1 MGSVERMSAPR
12 WSWAATVVVVMAMTV
27 AVGQAEEDIDGA
39 GPAGGWVNIP
49 VKKSAAKAMKKAVEA
64 ASQSKGRWVRVSP
77 GVSAKKA
84 ALKISL
90 LDAKMKAAAA
100 KSRKAARKQA
110 RMRRSADRAKARI
123 KRIKDAKKAKRAG
136 IAKAEKA
143 MAKMKQKAKAAS
155 GNMKE
160 MTKFMKLEEKAK
172 LKQRKLVN
180 KKKAENKKLKSLRRS
195 KQRRDKRKQKAEKVA
210 KRRKA
215 TAKADKMKD
224 IMVAAGAGP
233 KGAAKAVRKLMD
245 SVQKDTTKLKEARA
259 TASQSA
265 KSMLRVAKHDAR
277 AKARLNRLLAKADVD
292 KIEAKITSVKS
303 QLKTTR
309 KQVEKAS
316 LKAVN
321 ARTTSFEATLRGR
334 VAEKNK
340 VKESE
345 HLKKMMSAAEQK
357 QLKAKSRQTRAMK
370 SKADAEE
377 HLKIN
382 RAALKKHDKSL
393 AAARKVLDLEKR
405 RAAAEASAKAK
416 LLKAQASQKLLAK
429 KLHV

>member
-110 RMRRSADRAKARI
+110 RMRRSADR
-123 KRIKDAKKAKRAG
+123 
-136 IAKAEKA
+136 
-143 MAKMKQKAKAAS
+143 AKAAS

-277 AKARLNRLLAKADVD
+277 AKARLNRLLAKA
-292 KIEAKITSVKS
+292 
-303 QLKTTR
+303 
-309 KQVEKAS
+309 
-316 LKAVN
+316 
-321 ARTTSFEATLRGR
+321 
-334 VAEKNK
+334 
-340 VKESE
+340 
-345 HLKKMMSAAEQK
+345 
-357 QLKAKSRQTRAMK
+357 
-370 SKADAEE
+370 
-377 HLKIN
+377 
-382 RAALKKHDKSL
+382 
-393 AAARKVLDLEKR
+393 
-405 RAAAEASAKAK
+405 
-416 LLKAQASQKLLAK
+416 
-429 KLHV
+429 